1 MTCPQCGTL
10 HDAAKHFCED
20 CGAALPGWCPSCGAE
35 TTPGNRYCG
44 HCGCALSA
52 GSTVLARP
60 TFVRTAT
67 ESSTPPMVAISLGA
81 AREERRL
88 VTALFCD
95 LVGFTPLTERL
106 DAEQVRSIQTM
117 YFERMSA
124 EIARFGGNVEKYMGD
139 AVLALFG
146 IPTTVGNDAE
156 RAVLCALNM
165 REAMVPLTTEV
176 ARRHGVQ
183 LAIRVGVNTGEA
195 VSGLIDAGGRREYSV
210 TGDVINTAARL
221 QTAAEPGGIMVGAES
236 MRLARK
242 GVRFGERRELDLKG
256 KAHTVVAYQV
266 LDARPGGADG
276 EKDASQTRL
285 VARDYELGI
294 LLHAWE
300 RTQDGEGH
308 LVAVMGDAG
317 IGKSRLLIEATE
329 RFSASAKACTIW
341 GRCVSHGQGISLWLV
356 ADLLRSLT
364 DTRERDSPATV
375 REALRRTV
383 HALLE
388 TAADDI
394 RDTAIEVMGE
404 VLGLPSEDSAAVSDD
419 PQVRRQ
425 QLVRSLRLMLI
436 GLSRQDPAVLVLE
449 DLHWADAASSEILA
463 EVLADVP
470 GLRLLILAAYRPG
483 WTAPWTEWGWIERLS
498 LRPLAQR
505 EAAALAQTILGG
517 SALSSEFEHYITDRS
532 GGNPYFVEELL
543 HALREADGIAMRDNQ
558 FQLVWSAA
566 EGLPSTLTEI
576 LLARLDRLENNVRD
590 LVQVASVIGR
600 GFSIPLLTE
609 VSGWDERAVQEAL
622 AGLAGLDMVSR
633 QPGSRSDYAFKHVTM
648 RDVAYNTLLQ
658 ARRHDLHARTARA
671 LVAADSADESVEIIA
686 YHFSHTEEHAQAA
699 LWLERAADRS
709 SEVYAN
715 EMAID
720 HYEEAR
726 RRLKRAGGHDGAST
740 RIGEKLGGIF
750 RLVAWYDE
758 ALEELETVAGLYRRN
773 GDLEGEARLTAQ
785 IGQVHF
791 LRGAPEEAIGS
802 IRGVLERLEGDV
814 DDTVFS
820 RGLAALYMALV
831 DPLYSLNRFE
841 DALTAAWRAL
851 ELARWLDDRRL
862 VVEATVYYGLALQGI
877 GRLDEACLVLQD
889 AIPLAEEAGHQG
901 SLAEALMW
909 GGDICIAQGRPQ
921 AGAERY
927 SRALRISEDRGDPA
941 GRAALL
947 SRLGHAWFILGD
959 WNAAREHY
967 ERTVELVRS
976 ISFSY
981 FSASALIAL
990 GEHYLRQGAPEK
1002 ASRYL
1007 EEPFTLAERSGR
1019 LTQIPYLH
1027 VPLADWDL
1035 CQDRPEEALSRLEP
1049 LVRLAVFETPLD
1061 HRAMQIA
1068 AEAHLVM
1075 GNDMEADE
1083 IVQRGLRHAEGQGN
1097 TLARLGWLQVAAAL
1111 AAHGNDEETARSLLS
1126 TALDLS
1132 RSMPHVYEEG
1142 RVLYRRGLLNGS
1154 PAAREDLVTARATFE
1169 RLGCR
1174 PYVERVQRELEKT
1187 VHQNSG

>member
-1 MTCPQCGTL
+1 M
-10 HDAAKHFCED
+10 
-20 CGAALPGWCPSCGAE
+20 
-35 TTPGNRYCG
+35 
-44 HCGCALSA
+44 
-52 GSTVLARP
+52 
-60 TFVRTAT
+60 
-67 ESSTPPMVAISLGA
+67 PPMVASSLDA

-95 LVGFTPLTERL
+95 LVGFTPLTEGL

-156 RAVLCALNM
+156 SAVLCALSM
-165 REAMVPLTTEV
+165 QEAMVPLTMEV

-183 LAIRVGVNTGEA
+183 LAIRAGVNTGEA

-242 GVRFGERRELDLKG
+242 SVRFGERRELALKG

-266 LDARPGGADG
+266 LGARSGGSNR
-276 EKDASQTRL
+276 EKEDRKETPL

-300 RTQDGEGH
+300 RAQNGEGH

-317 IGKSRLLIEATE
+317 IGKSRLLTEATE
-329 RFSASAKACTIW
+329 RFSAGGNERHIW
-341 GRCVSHGQGISLWLV
+341 GRCVSHGQGISLWLI

-364 DTRERDSPATV
+364 GALLQDSQSTL
-375 REALRRTV
+375 REALRHTI
-383 HALLE
+383 HSLLG
-388 TAADDI
+388 TAPDDV
-394 RDTAIEVMGE
+394 RDIAVEVLGE
-404 VLGLPSEDSAAVSDD
+404 VLGLPSDNPASVPDD
-419 PQVRRQ
+419 PQIRRQ
-425 QLVRSLRLMLI
+425 QLIRSLRLVLI
-436 GLSRQDPAVLVLE
+436 GLSAQGTAVLVLE
-449 DLHWADAASSEILA
+449 DLHWVDAASAEILA

-483 WTAPWTEWGWIERLS
+483 WTAPWAEWSWIERLS
-498 LRPLAQR
+498 LRPLAQG
-505 EAAALAQTILGG
+505 EAATLAETILGG
-517 SALSSEFEHYITDRS
+517 SALSSDFEHYITERS

-543 HALREADGIAMRDNQ
+543 HALREADAIAIRDNQ
-558 FQLVWSAA
+558 VQLVWSAA
-566 EGLPSTLTEI
+566 EALPSTLTEI

-600 GFSIPLLTE
+600 GFSVPLLTE

-622 AGLAGLDMVSR
+622 AGLARLDIVSR

-658 ARRHDLHARTARA
+658 ARRHDLHARIARA
-671 LVAADSADESVEIIA
+671 LVAANTSDEFVEIIA
-686 YHFSHTEEHAQAA
+686 YHFAHTDENAEAA
-699 LWLERAADRS
+699 VWLERAADHS
-709 SEVYAN
+709 SDVYAN
-715 EMAID
+715 ETAIG

-726 RRLKRAGGHDGAST
+726 RRLELVGGHDAAST
-740 RIGEKLGGIF
+740 RIGEKLGAIF
-750 RLVAWYDE
+750 RLIAWYDE
-758 ALEELETVAGLYRRN
+758 ALEELETVAAAYRRN
-773 GDLEGEARLTAQ
+773 GNLEGEARLAAQ

-791 LRGAPEEAIGS
+791 LRGAPEEAIGR
-802 IRGVLERLEGDV
+802 IHDVLERAEGDV
-814 DDTVFS
+814 DDTIPS
-820 RGLAALYMALV
+820 RGLAALYTALV

-841 DALTAAWRAL
+841 DALIAAGRAM
-851 ELARWLDDRRL
+851 ELAPLLDDRRL
-862 VVEATVYYGLALQGI
+862 LVEATVSYGLALQGI
-877 GRLDEACLVLQD
+877 GRLDEACVVLED
-889 AIPLAEEAGHQG
+889 AISLVETAGDQA
-901 SLAEALMW
+901 SLAEALMLS
-909 GGDICIAQGRPQ
+909 GDICIAEGRPRE
-921 AGAERY
+921 GAERY
-927 SRALRISEDRGDPA
+927 SRALGITDDRGDLA

-947 SRLGHAWFILGD
+947 SRLGHTSFILGD
-959 WNAAREHY
+959 WNGARERH
-967 ERTVELVRS
+967 EQTVELVRS

-981 FSASALIAL
+981 FSASALITL
-990 GEHYLRQGAPEK
+990 GEHYLREGEGDK

-1035 CQDRPEEALSRLEP
+1035 IQNRPEAALSRLEP
-1049 LVRLAVFETPLD
+1049 LMAKAVFETPLD

-1068 AEAHLVM
+1068 AEAQLLTGHDV
-1075 GNDMEADE
+1075 EAAE
-1083 IVQRGLRHAEGQGN
+1083 IIERGMRHAEGQGN
-1097 TLARLGWLQVAAAL
+1097 TLARLGWLQVAAVL
-1111 AAHGNDEETARSLLS
+1111 AARRDEEKARSLLS

-1142 RVLYRRGLLNGS
+1142 RILYRRGLVDRSLAGRDDLV
-1154 PAAREDLVTARATFE
+1154 AARAIFE
-1169 RLGCR
+1169 RIGCR
-1174 PYVERVQRELEKT
+1174 PYVERVQRELEKVAELAVRPAGST
-1187 VHQNSG
+1187 V